1 MSAPTAQ
8 SAAYTGPPS
17 RWQGWVA
24 GTVAALIWA
33 GYQVLT
39 KQGLSSGAGGGFTP
53 LDLTLFRFGLPGLL
67 LLPVL
72 LRRRAA
78 LQKLGVRRV
87 MALTVVAGPL
97 LGLSTAQGYS
107 LAPLAHGAVLFP
119 AFTTLAGVLLSRW
132 VLGAPQTGAQLAG
145 LAIIVGGLLLVG
157 GVTGGSALVWLGDAL
172 FLFSGLLWGGYTV
185 LLRRWQLDGL
195 TGAAIAG
202 ASSSVVTVL
211 LYVAMGDF
219 EGLSQIATMT
229 LWTQCLFQ
237 GVLAGVVA
245 VVAYGMAVQKLGA
258 AGAALFPATVPLLA
272 LLLGVTAFEAVVAP
286 LQWLG
291 LAITTI
297 GLLLA
302 AGVIKRSVVAA
313 PPVPPSL

>member
-1 MSAPTAQ
+1 M
-8 SAAYTGPPS
+8 
-17 RWQGWVA
+17 A
-24 GTVAALIWA
+24 GAVAALIWA

-39 KQGLSSGAGGGFTP
+39 KQGLGSGAGGGFTP

-78 LQKLGVRRV
+78 LQKLGLWRV
-87 MALTVVAGPL
+87 TALTVVAGPL

-132 VLGAPQTGAQLAG
+132 ILGAPQTRAQLLG
-145 LAIIVGGLLLVG
+145 LVVIVGGLVLVG
-157 GVTGGSALVWLGDAL
+157 GVTGGSVMVWLGDAL
-172 FLFSGLLWGGYTV
+172 FLLSGLLWGGYTV

-202 ASSSVVTVL
+202 ASSTLVTVL
-211 LYVAMGDF
+211 LYGAMGDF
-219 EGLSQIATMT
+219 ERLSQIATMT

-237 GVLAGVVA
+237 GVLAG

-272 LLLGVTAFEAVVAP
+272 LMLGVTAFEAVVAP

-291 LAITTI
+291 LAITTV
-297 GLLLA
+297 GLLMA

>member
-1 MSAPTAQ
+1 M
-8 SAAYTGPPS
+8 
-17 RWQGWVA
+17 A
-24 GTVAALIWA
+24 GAVAALIWA
-33 GYQVLT
+33 GYQVIT
-39 KQGLSSGAGGGFTP
+39 KQGLGSGAGGGFTP

-78 LQKLGVRRV
+78 LQKLGFWRV
-87 MALTVVAGPL
+87 VVLTVVAGPL

-132 VLGAPQTGAQLAG
+132 ILGAPQTRAQLLG
-145 LAIIVGGLLLVG
+145 LVVIVGGLVLVG
-157 GVTGGSALVWLGDAL
+157 GVTGGSVMVWLGDAL
-172 FLFSGLLWGGYTV
+172 FLLSGLLWGGYTV

-202 ASSSVVTVL
+202 ASSTLVTVL
-211 LYVAMGDF
+211 LYGAMGDF
-219 EGLSQIATMT
+219 ERLSQIATMT

-237 GVLAGVVA
+237 GVLAG

-272 LLLGVTAFEAVVAP
+272 LMLGVTAFEAVVAP

-291 LAITTI
+291 LAITTV
-297 GLLLA
+297 GLLMA

>member
-1 MSAPTAQ
+1 MSTLAAAPAPLHP
-8 SAAYTGPPS
+8 ALPS
-17 RWQGWVA
+17 TRWQGWLA
-24 GTVAALIWA
+24 GAIAALIWA

-39 KQGLSSGAGGGFTP
+39 KQGLGSGTGGGFTP
-53 LDLTLFRFGLPGLL
+53 LDLTLFRFGLPSLL

-72 LRRRAA
+72 LRRRAT
-78 LQKLGVRRV
+78 LQRLGFWRV
-87 MALTVVAGPL
+87 AALTVVAGPL

-132 VLGAPQTGAQLAG
+132 VLGAAQTRWQLAG
-145 LAIIVGGLLLVG
+145 LAVIVAGLALVG
-157 GVTGGSALVWLGDAL
+157 GVSGGSAMVWLGDAL
-172 FLFSGLLWGGYTV
+172 FLVSGLLWGGYTV

-202 ASSSVVTVL
+202 ASSTIVTAL
-211 LYVAMGDF
+211 LYGAMGDIGRLG
-219 EGLSQIATMT
+219 EIATMT
-229 LWTQCLFQ
+229 LWTQGLFQ

-258 AGAALFPATVPLLA
+258 ASASLFPATVPLLA
-272 LLLGVTAFEAVVAP
+272 LLLGVTAFHAPVAP

-291 LAITTI
+291 LGITTL

-302 AGVIKRSVVAA
+302 AGLVKRRQKA
-313 PPVPPSL
+313 LN

>member
-1 MSAPTAQ
+1 MAIATASPGSYTAPQ
-8 SAAYTGPPS
+8 S

-24 GTVAALIWA
+24 GAVAALIWA

-39 KQGLSSGAGGGFTP
+39 KQGLGSGAGGGFTP

-78 LQKLGVRRV
+78 LQKLGFWRV
-87 MALTVVAGPL
+87 AALTVVAGPL

-132 VLGAPQTGAQLAG
+132 ILGAPQTRAQLLG
-145 LAIIVGGLLLVG
+145 LVVILGGLVLVG
-157 GVTGGSALVWLGDAL
+157 GVTGGSAMVWLGDAL
-172 FLFSGLLWGGYTV
+172 FLLSGLLWGGYTV

-202 ASSSVVTVL
+202 ASSTLVTAL
-211 LYVAMGDF
+211 LYGAMGDF
-219 EGLSQIATMT
+219 EHLSQIATMT

-245 VVAYGMAVQKLGA
+245 VVAYGMAVQRLGA

-272 LLLGVTAFEAVVAP
+272 LMLGVTAFEAVVTA

-291 LAITTI
+291 LAITTV
-297 GLLLA
+297 GLLMA